1 LLLAARLLPSPSPHG
16 AVGGLELTH
25 HGSRLPRGC
34 FSLSLQ
40 VATLQEQVQQLQAS
54 LSQGAQTREAA
65 TAALQAQVQEQKAEI
80 DALRKQLHSAPSASQ
95 MQVRATPGLLPS

>member
-1 LLLAARLLPSPSPHG
+1 MGHDYPAG
-16 AVGGLELTH
+16 AFL
-25 HGSRLPRGC
+25 
-34 FSLSLQ
+34 SLSLQ

-54 LSQGAQTREAA
+54 LSQGAQAREAA

-80 DALRKQLHSAPSASQ
+80 DALHKQLHSAPSASQ